1 MKGADLRPQL
11 ELRVPMDMALSLQIY
26 RVNTAL
32 GEWVA
37 EIGTNYRI
45 SLNSIEQNREDN
57 QLTFVYEAVSGGKG
71 ERYS

>member
-1 MKGADLRPQL
+1 MRSRPQL
-11 ELRVPMDMALSLQIY
+11 ELHCPLDMALSLQIH

-45 SLNSIEQNREDN
+45 ALTSIEQNKENN
-57 QLTFVYEAVSGGKG
+57 QIVYIYEAVSGGKG